1 MDIQIDENPEN
12 LIIPLELSKIII
24 NYDPKDANLTILDKK
39 DQVYGKALDGDGNI
53 NFKNGNK
60 YIGELHN
67 GMLHG

>member
-39 DQVYGKALDGDGNI
+39 VCAGSAL
-53 NFKNGNK
+53 K
-60 YIGELHN
+60 H
-67 GMLHG
+67 